1 MTSRAAVLH
10 FALTAVLLVSG
21 NGMAQESL
29 QWKFQSG
36 ETLKYAVQQKMQTSL
51 MSGGR
56 TFNSSLQQT
65 MNMSWKIGAVASSG
79 DASMTQS
86 VDRVQLT
93 SEGPNG
99 SISFDSAG
107 DTNSASPQLSALS
120 ETYNK
125 IIGQEF
131 AMTMKPT
138 GKVENVKI
146 PEALLQSIRKSAGSA
161 TNPLTEESLR
171 SMMEQASV
179 TLPSGTVGPGQ
190 SWDSVQQVELPFA
203 QMKIVSNL
211 TYDGIDPTTKLTRI
225 KMKPS
230 ISITPKENAA
240 LQMTLKSAEGSGQ
253 VLFDQVRG
261 RIVRSELDLTLT
273 MTVSRDGNSV
283 DQTTVQKTIMTL
295 AP

>member
-1 MTSRAAVLH
+1 MTIRAAVMQL
-10 FALTAVLLVSG
+10 ALSVLMFVPAAG
-21 NGMAQESL
+21 IAQEDL

-36 ETLKYAVQQKMQTSL
+36 ETLKYTVQQKMQTSL
-51 MSGGR
+51 TSGGR

-65 MNMSWKIGAVASSG
+65 MNMSWKIGAVAPSG
-79 DASMTQS
+79 DGTVTQS

-93 SEGPNG
+93 SEGPG
-99 SISFDSAG
+99 GTVTFDSAAEKN
-107 DTNSASPQLSALS
+107 TSSPQLNALS
-120 ETYNK
+120 ETYGK

-146 PEALLQSIRKSAGSA
+146 PDSLLQSIRKSAGSA

-179 TLPSGTVGPGQ
+179 TLPGGPIAAGQ
-190 SWDSVQQVELPFA
+190 SWDSTQTVDLPFG
-203 QMKIVSNL
+203 QMKIVSNM
-211 TYDGIDPTTKLTRI
+211 TYEGIDTTTKMAKI

-240 LQMTLKSAEGSGQ
+240 IQMTLKSAEGVGQ
-253 VLFDQVRG
+253 VQFDQVKG
-261 RIVRSELDLTLT
+261 RISRSELDLTLT
-273 MTVSRDGNSV
+273 MTVSRDGTSV
-283 DQTTVQKTIMTL
+283 DQTTVQKTVMQL
-295 AP
+295 NP